1 LLENIFELS
10 IHKDHVIYL
19 IIKEALIAE
28 FESKLKTFSEIEHTF
43 EEIDRIAKNFPLYT
57 DYTEDV
63 NDKSVL
69 INKLYS
75 EQLKLEEILTK
86 IRYIEATIKI
96 FYDYNH
102 KTYPKSFFEETPP
115 R

>member
-1 LLENIFELS
+1 MLENIIELS

-19 IIKEALIAE
+19 IIKKALIAE
-28 FESKLKTFSEIEHTF
+28 YESKLITRLKTEYKF
-43 EEIDRIAKNFPLYT
+43 EEIDRIAEEFPLYT
-57 DYTEDV
+57 DYAEDMEY
-63 NDKSVL
+63 KSEL
-69 INKLYS
+69 FNKLYS
-75 EQLKLEEILTK
+75 EQLELEEILSK

-102 KTYPKSFFEETPP
+102 KTYPKSFLEETPP